1 MSTPPP
7 ALQHLARKLI
17 AIGPA
22 PVGPSSHGVIQ
33 AVQACEK
40 LRVPLTKLAGVAGF
54 TSLLSRALALAKRQA
69 SSLAEVRVGADGSLE
84 GVEALRQDLD
94 AAEGWPEGM
103 NGGTV
108 LVAELLRLLVV
119 LIGEPLMLSLVR
131 EAWPDL
137 SLDTATLSSKEPP

>member
-17 AIGPA
+17 AVGPA
-22 PVGPSSHGVIQ
+22 QVGPSYHGADQ

-54 TSLLSRALALAKRQA
+54 TSLLSRALALAKRQ
-69 SSLAEVRVGADGSLE
+69 SPSFVGLRVGADGSLE
-84 GVEALRQDLD
+84 GVEAIRPDLD
-94 AAEGWPEGM
+94 AAEVLPEGV

-108 LVAELLRLLVV
+108 LVAELLGLLVV
-119 LIGEPLMLSLVR
+119 LVGEPLTLSLVR
-131 EAWPDL
+131 EAWPDV
-137 SLDTATLSSKEPP
+137 SLDAITLSSKEPP